1 MSGTL
6 VDYGAKDLKVYT
18 FPYLFDNLKHARAVQ
33 KSEVGQKLLDSIQ
46 KSGTK
51 MVGLGTYQES
61 GRNYFFTNKAV
72 KSISDLKGMKIRCQ
86 EGSIYTETMQ
96 VFGASPVSIS
106 FSELY
111 SALQTGI
118 VDGAEQPLSG
128 FYSNQYYEV
137 CKNYL
142 MDGHEISP
150 NIVLF
155 SEISWNKLKPEE
167 QKVIKEA
174 FDESVTYFND
184 LSDKSDAET
193 LNKMKEKGV
202 QIIEPSNPQE
212 WRDAVKGIYT
222 KYASEYQ
229 STIDAIRAVK
239 Y

>member
-1 MSGTL
+1 MINYVLIFGHFGAPEMGVTGAAIGTL
-6 VDYGAKDLKVYT
+6 IARMLETLVLILYIVNHNSHLK
-18 FPYLFDNLKHARAVQ
+18 
-33 KSEVGQKLLDSIQ
+33 
-46 KSGTK
+46 
-51 MVGLGTYQES
+51 
-61 GRNYFFTNKAV
+61 
-72 KSISDLKGMKIRCQ
+72 ISL
-86 EGSIYTETMQ
+86 
-96 VFGASPVSIS
+96 
-106 FSELY
+106 
-111 SALQTGI
+111 
-118 VDGAEQPLSG
+118 
-128 FYSNQYYEV
+128 
-137 CKNYL
+137 
-142 MDGHEISP
+142 HEISP